1 MTLEDEIAR
10 RIWRTRIGNL
20 AIADHIQHNSIRIS
34 RPGGNRYVV
43 YKNGVRKE
51 FGGRNTSVLTASLQ
65 VLAYVTD
72 IDEPLLCSRCGK
84 EPRLPG
90 TSHCKHCRSAI
101 ASKANQKRKHLA
113 ALLPERAS

>member
-1 MTLEDEIAR
+1 MELEDEITK

-20 AIADHIQHNSIRIS
+20 AIADHMTHNSIRVS
-34 RPGGNRYVV
+34 RPGSNRYVV
-43 YKNGVRKE
+43 YKDGTRKE

-65 VLAYVTD
+65 VLAYVTG

-90 TSHCKHCRSAI
+90 TSHCKKCRSAI
-101 ASKANQKRKHLA
+101 ASKAREKRKQFA
-113 ALLPERAS
+113 AVMERAS

>member
-1 MTLEDEIAR
+1 MELEAEITR

-20 AIADHIQHNSIRIS
+20 AIADHLQHNSIRVS
-34 RPGGNRYVV
+34 RPGRNRYVV
-43 YKNGVRKE
+43 YKDGARKE

-65 VLAYVTD
+65 VLAYVTG

-90 TSHCKHCRSAI
+90 TSHCKRCRSAI
-101 ASKANQKRKHLA
+101 ASRAREKRKQFA
-113 ALLPERAS
+113 GVIGKAS